1 MKRLIMLA
9 VLCAFVLSAAAASAS
24 ELKAS
29 GYIKGDA
36 VWKKNWDFA
45 DDNGDADSR
54 KFDIQQRIE
63 FDLQFVASETLKA
76 VFTARVNQTWGEDG
90 EASVGAAPT
99 DAIQVRKAY
108 LDFMW
113 PGTEVAVKVGYQG
126 LALPYAVAGSLILD
140 SRVGALVVSSPI
152 TDNFALTGLYAR
164 PVRSDD
170 ALAQMDLY
178 GLIANI
184 DAGENV
190 NLKPFIVMA
199 GTDVNTSG
207 IAGFASADNG
217 TTGVIDGA
225 YWLGLS
231 GTASFGGVNVAGDLN
246 YGNVDGDDSAF
257 DRSGWAFLV
266 SASYAMDMFTP
277 EAFFAYTTGEDDDDT
292 NGSERMPQIAED
304 WALGSFFFG
313 GDGWLDGSL
322 NGGATPLGF
331 WALGVT
337 LNDIASFNEN
347 MYHIVH
353 LIYAKGTNDKDSG
366 VTVSGGDSTYGSVL
380 TEEDT
385 MIEFDFNTYYKVYDE
400 LIIGLELGY
409 VNLDADEDVWGADGG
424 SAYKVSTG
432 LKYSF

>member
-45 DDNGDADSR
+45 DGNDAIDEEASR

-76 VFTARVNQTWGEDG
+76 VFTARVNQTWGDAG
-90 EASVGAAPT
+90 AASLGDAPT

-113 PGTEVAVKVGYQG
+113 PGTEVAVKVGFQG
-126 LALPYAVAGSLILD
+126 LALPYAVAGSLLLD

-164 PVRSDD
+164 PVRSDN
-170 ALAQMDLY
+170 ALSQMDLY

-199 GTDVNTSG
+199 GVGTNTVG
-207 IAGFASADNG
+207 TAGLAVANG
-217 TTGVIDGA
+217 TNDVVDSA

-231 GTASFGGVNVAGDLN
+231 GTASFGGINFGGDLN
-246 YGNVDGDDSAF
+246 YGNVSGDDSAF
-257 DRSGWAFLV
+257 DRSGWAFLA

-277 EAFFAYTTGEDDDDT
+277 EAFFAYTTGEDDDDN
-292 NGSERMPQIAED
+292 NGSERMPQLAED

-366 VTVSGGDSTYGSVL
+366 VTAGAYGSVL
-380 TEEDT
+380 TEEDS

-400 LIIGLELGY
+400 LVIGLELGY
-409 VNLDADEDVWGADGG
+409 VNLNADEDVWGADGG